1 MDYKNIL
8 SMKEYAQQQK
18 EVLKEEIK
26 IIKEILKQDVV
37 LHIFS
42 VGENNASEA
51 YIKGKI
57 KDAEEVGVKVELH
70 KYKNNEIGSYALDS
84 LVFNLSQY
92 IINNNLPEGIIVQ
105 LPLPHNICFSN
116 NIPRILDVDG
126 FNSDSYVNP
135 CTPQGIIDWLECNKI
150 NLDGKNAVVIGR
162 SAIVGK
168 PLARMLLERDANVT
182 ILHSHT
188 NFTDLQDY
196 VKKADFIF
204 SAVGKEN
211 LLNKTDFKYKKS
223 TCIIDIGIN
232 RNKEG
237 KLCGD
242 CEKNLPV
249 GYQSP
254 VPGGVGLLTRV
265 SLYNN
270 LVKLIRVR
278 FRYIDDELDV
288 RGY

>member
-26 IIKEILKQDVV
+26 IIKETLKQDVV

-105 LPLPHNICFSN
+105 LPLPHNIYFSN

-168 PLARMLLERDANVT
+168 PLARMLLERNVNVT

-188 NFTDLQDY
+188 NFTDLQDC
-196 VKKADFIF
+196 VKGADFIF